1 MLKLEPIKLDLIIK
15 NKNKVL
21 NLGIMLLL
29 LYAAFQVYSYANK
42 QERRLI
48 GERENEIKKNKVIEN
63 ITSLEKVM
71 EGYKKALIKQ
81 DLGSIMNTMSNIAKS
96 SSIEIISIKPL
107 AEESNP
113 DYSRFSFAITARA
126 SNYHSLADFI
136 SRVENYKD
144 IYFVDEVL
152 IASSESASS
161 GESGTVDLKVS
172 LRISTISYL

>member
-1 MLKLEPIKLDLIIK
+1 MIKLETFKLDLIIK

-29 LYAAFQVYSYANK
+29 LYAAFQIYSYANK
-42 QERRLI
+42 QENRLI
-48 GERENEIKKNKVIEN
+48 GEKENELKKNKVIEN

-71 EGYKKALIKQ
+71 EGYKKSLVKR

-96 SSIEIISIKPL
+96 SSIEIISIKPIS
-107 AEESNP
+107 EESHP
-113 DYSRFSFAITARA
+113 DYARFSFAITARA

-144 IYFVDEVL
+144 IYFVDEVI
-152 IASSESASS
+152 IASSESGSS
-161 GESGTVDLKVS
+161 GDSGSMDLRVS